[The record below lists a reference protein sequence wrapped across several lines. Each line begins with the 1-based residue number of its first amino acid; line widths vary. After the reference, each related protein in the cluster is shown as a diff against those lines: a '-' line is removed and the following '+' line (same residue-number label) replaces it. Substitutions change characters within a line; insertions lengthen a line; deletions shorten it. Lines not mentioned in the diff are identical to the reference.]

1 MVVSPALR
9 VPNPAA
15 RCTHTHAARDTRD
28 SGENPKRF
36 SYLNTIFHRIIP
48 QFMCQGGDFEK
59 HDGTGGQSIYGR
71 TFDDENFTL
80 QHDVPGLLSC
90 ANAGPNT
97 NGSQFFITLVAC
109 PWLDGKH
116 TVFGKV
122 RGDGSMEVVRRM
134 EACGSRDGTVGVKGG
149 VKVVGCGEMEGGGG
163 AGGGGERRRR
173 AGLAADTDDDIL
185 QRAAR
190 ERLEALNKKKI
201 VTAQDEL
208 RALAEQER
216 AAKRKEALE
225 AEVVAAAD
233 AASSSSGDEDSDE
246 DSGDGDL
253 DGDLDGDGDGKGG
266 DGTSKKAAAS
276 QKKPSDRLARLKA
289 LKSKM
294 RRARKDNQQAVIEE
308 TKKERSAQIMADAM
322 GGGDDHIGDGQKKW
336 RQEKEKTKQKELAR
350 MGLTEAQAYL
360 IETAEL
366 VELKDAKNK
375 KGQQARQKE
384 AMMSALA
391 AGYDKKNDEGYVHG
405 GLGRASK
412 EAVDRMVADLE
423 GGRGR
428 GRGKRQRRKR
438 QGDGHVV
445 DYVTNKNAKINRDLE
460 QAYGKYT
467 KEIKAN
473 LERGTALPD

>member
-1 MVVSPALR
+1 
-9 VPNPAA
+9 
-15 RCTHTHAARDTRD
+15 
-28 SGENPKRF
+28 
-36 SYLNTIFHRIIP
+36 
-48 QFMCQGGDFEK
+48 MCQGGDFEK

-149 VKVVGCGEMEGGGG
+149 VKVVGCGEMKGGG
-163 AGGGGERRRR
+163 AGGGEERLRR

-185 QRAAR
+185 QGAAR

-216 AAKRKEALE
+216 AAERKEALE
-225 AEVVAAAD
+225 AQVVAAAD
-233 AASSSSGDEDSDE
+233 AASSSSSDEDSDE
-246 DSGDGDL
+246 D
-253 DGDLDGDGDGKGG
+253 GG
-266 DGTSKKAAAS
+266 DGASKKASAS

-322 GGGDDHIGDGQKKW
+322 GGDDGHIGDGEKKW
-336 RQEKEKTKQKELAR
+336 RQEKEKMKQKELAR

-384 AMMSALA
+384 AMMSTLA
-391 AGYDKKNDEGYVHG
+391 AEYDKKNDEGYVHG

-423 GGRGR
+423 GGRG
-428 GRGKRQRRKR
+428 KRQRRKR

-445 DYVTNKNAKINRDLE
+445 DYVTKKNAKINRDLE

-473 LERGTALPD
+473 LERGTALPE